1 METEARIQST
11 IDAYNQ
17 IEKQQ
22 QECHYTLHNARARK
36 SGVMKLDGFQDFD
49 LLYGEE
55 NAKQK
60 LSEAING
67 EVKSTVYVKVTY
79 DAPNHYIHTLG
90 YFTWEEFQ
98 NIPKDWMGFK
108 RFKTAYEKKK
118 EKEAKEAYNIQQ
130 KTMPIMGNEEISELD
145 PRQLVYVSEGSTI
158 EDILQKYPNREAYS
172 MGNLRGATIVF
183 KTQKNETMYDWKYL
197 KRVR

>member
-1 METEARIQST
+1 MENQERIQST

-22 QECHYTLHNARARK
+22 QECHYTLHTARARK
-36 SGVMKLDGFQDFD
+36 GGIMKLEGFKDFD
-49 LLYGEE
+49 LLHGEK

-67 EVKSTVYVKVTY
+67 EVRSTVYVEVTY
-79 DAPNHYIHTLG
+79 DAPNNYVYTLD

-98 NIPKDWMGFK
+98 NIPKDWMSFK
-108 RFKTAYEKKK
+108 KFKTAYEKTK
-118 EKEAKEAYNIQQ
+118 EKKAKEAFKKQQ
-130 KTMPIMGNEEISELD
+130 ETMPQMGDEEISELD
-145 PRQLVYVSEGSTI
+145 PRQLIYVSEGSTI

-172 MGNLRGATIVF
+172 MRNLRGNTIVF
-183 KTQKNETMYDWKYL
+183 KTQKNETMYDWKYI
-197 KRVR
+197 KRIR